1 MQLVNYARKAKAT
14 DVNKA
19 FNPAGVQ
26 GHAPPVARIAW
37 LSNPELGV
45 MKVEDFLVE
54 DQNRFFLSSYIE
66 RHFSYIY
73 VILFAERNDTQCC
86 EQNDRK

>member
-1 MQLVNYARKAKAT
+1 VQLVNYARKAKAI

-37 LSNPELGV
+37 LSSPELEV
-45 MKVEDFLVE
+45 MKEKDFLVE
-54 DQNRFFLSSYIE
+54 DQNRFLSSYIE
-66 RHFSYIY
+66 RCFFFYSDSVCRDNWHK
-73 VILFAERNDTQCC
+73 VL
-86 EQNDRK
+86 

>member
-1 MQLVNYARKAKAT
+1 VQQVNYARKAI

-26 GHAPPVARIAW
+26 GHAAPVARIAW

-45 MKVEDFLVE
+45 MKEEDFLVE
-54 DQNRFFLSSYIE
+54 DQTGSCLASVETARELFFL
-66 RHFSYIY
+66 
-73 VILFAERNDTQCC
+73 L
-86 EQNDRK
+86 

>member
-1 MQLVNYARKAKAT
+1 MQLLPSNFLILPVEYVQLVNYARKAF

-37 LSNPELGV
+37 LSSPELEV
-45 MKVEDFLVE
+45 KKEEDFLVE
-54 DQNRFFLSSYIE
+54 DQNRLLPPSI
-66 RHFSYIY
+66 
-73 VILFAERNDTQCC
+73 C
-86 EQNDRK
+86 